1 MAIAIAMDTM
11 AINSSFE
18 AKPHNSTVWYCLL
31 NKCRGKQLMREFEK
45 MYDAAGVS
53 IEQKPVY
60 DFFKRAFDIVF
71 SIIGLV
77 VLSPTL
83 LIIALVIKL
92 YDNGPVI
99 YASDRVGKKGKVFR
113 FYKFRSMCVNADE
126 IYNELV
132 ANNETGGLTFKMKD
146 DPRITGIGKFLRQT
160 SLDELPQL
168 FNILKGDMSFV
179 GPRPPL
185 KREVK
190 EYTQTELERLSVLGG
205 LTCYWQISG
214 RSSVDF
220 DTMIMLDRKYI
231 NDRSF
236 WTDIK
241 MIFLT
246 IPAVIKGEGA
256 Y

>member
-1 MAIAIAMDTM
+1 
-11 AINSSFE
+11 
-18 AKPHNSTVWYCLL
+18 
-31 NKCRGKQLMREFEK
+31 
-45 MYDAAGVS
+45 
-53 IEQKPVY
+53 
-60 DFFKRAFDIVF
+60 
-71 SIIGLV
+71 
-77 VLSPTL
+77 
-83 LIIALVIKL
+83 
-92 YDNGPVI
+92 
-99 YASDRVGKKGKVFR
+99 
-113 FYKFRSMCVNADE
+113 MCVNADE